1 MRVCAGLA
9 LPVLALHVTALA
21 HWPHSVGTVPTAPPT
36 PPRVTARTLVEHSA
50 PAPAPA
56 MAPAPVL
63 EQPYPIRTPRPDH
76 RASDPS
82 PAGLFL
88 PASALDRRP
97 TPVSTPDPRW
107 LDALADQPISGLPLR
122 VRLSI
127 TAEGQ
132 VVGVE
137 PVEVSALDA
146 VALPALDAMFR
157 DTAFLPGRR
166 QGRDVA
172 SQIELEV
179 RLDTPDAH

>member
-1 MRVCAGLA
+1 M
-9 LPVLALHVTALA
+9 LALHVTALA
-21 HWPHSVGTVPTAPPT
+21 HWPHRVGTVPAPPPT
-36 PPRVTARTLVEHSA
+36 LQRVTARTLVEH
-50 PAPAPA
+50 PAPAPV
-56 MAPAPVL
+56 PAL
-63 EQPYPIRTPRPDH
+63 EQPRPARTPRPDR
-76 RASDPS
+76 RASDNTS
-82 PAGLFL
+82 TTGLFL

-107 LDALADQPISGLPLR
+107 LDTLADQPISGLPLR
-122 VRLSI
+122 VRLFI

-132 VVGVE
+132 VVRVE

-157 DTAFLPGRR
+157 DTAFLPGRH

-179 RLDTPDAH
+179 QLDAPGAH

>member
-1 MRVCAGLA
+1 LRVCAGLA

-36 PPRVTARTLVEHSA
+36 LPRVTARTLVER
-50 PAPAPA
+50 PAPAPV
-56 MAPAPVL
+56 PVL
-63 EQPYPIRTPRPDH
+63 EQPHPIRTPRPDH

>member
-1 MRVCAGLA
+1 
-9 LPVLALHVTALA
+9 LPVLALHVAALA
-21 HWPHSVGTVPTAPPT
+21 HWPHRVGMVPASPPT
-36 PPRVTARTLVEHSA
+36 LQRVTARTLVQQPT

-56 MAPAPVL
+56 L
-63 EQPYPIRTPRPDH
+63 EQPRPARTPRPDR
-76 RASDPS
+76 RASDAS
-82 PAGLFL
+82 PTGLFL

-107 LDALADQPISGLPLR
+107 LDTLVDQPISGLPLR
-122 VRLSI
+122 VRLFI

-132 VVGVE
+132 VVRVE

-157 DTAFLPGRR
+157 DTAFLPGRH

-179 RLDTPDAH
+179 QLDAPGAR